1 MVWLLVA
8 LSIYAVIFVAGR
20 AHSRYL
26 DRLEARLNMVVEIQL
41 LIVSPEMI
49 KQIEPLT
56 LAENHELMIDSLSR
70 VVARNQVLA
79 GASTPGRLTVEAS
92 GKANCP
98 RSTLPAAALQAL
110 RSQHHSEGDAGTPL
124 RVNAQAVL
132 LMP

>member
-1 MVWLLVA
+1 MVWLLTA
-8 LSIYAVIFVAGR
+8 LSIYAIIFVAGR

-56 LAENHELMIDSLSR
+56 LAENHEIVVDSLSR
-70 VVARNQVLA
+70 IVARNQVLA

-92 GKANCP
+92 VTKFVQFPDTDQPRGTISFRNNRRSISNC
-98 RSTLPAAALQAL
+98 SDKI
-110 RSQHHSEGDAGTPL
+110 S
-124 RVNAQAVL
+124 V
-132 LMP
+132 